1 MTSMTTLTEE
11 GTYLGL
17 TNVNHESL
25 RVPVH
30 SFVE

>member
-17 TNVNHESL
+17 ANVNHESFK
-25 RVPVH
+25 VSVH
-30 SFVE
+30 SFVG